1 MSDPEKT
8 FADEAYAD
16 DTYLDDTYLDE
27 TYAVS
32 AEGAELY
39 AEVVGPRDAPVIF
52 YLHGGPG
59 YNAHSFRD
67 LVGDELSRYL
77 VVYADQ
83 RGGGRSPADGGVNL
97 ALLAEDVVT
106 LLDALDISQ
115 ATLLA
120 HGFGALIAAT
130 VAARAPERVL
140 KLLLVNPWV
149 DMALLART
157 LQRSA
162 AFMSGN
168 TDLALPPEGALA
180 ENEGAGEGA
189 DPEALLEQAFNWTS
203 SKGLF
208 DALEFPKPSSRLRLE
223 HSDADALFGL
233 PAGELPTDVWSLEV
247 RDLLPALPMPTV
259 VLAGRE
265 DQTSVPDQVEVVL
278 ERMPHALTSL
288 LDAGHY
294 PWLDD
299 PDTFLALLHETMAL

>member
-1 MSDPEKT
+1 MPDTDET
-8 FADEAYAD
+8 FEETHADETRAD
-16 DTYLDDTYLDE
+16 DATLDE
-27 TYAVS
+27 AYAVS

-59 YNAHSFRD
+59 YNSHSFRD

-77 VVYADQ
+77 VIYADQ

-106 LLDALDISQ
+106 LLGALSISQ
-115 ATLLA
+115 TTLLA
-120 HGFGALIAAT
+120 HGFGALVAAE
-130 VAARAPERVL
+130 VAARAPERVS

-168 TDLALPPEGALA
+168 TDLALPPEGALT
-180 ENEGAGEGA
+180 ENEGA
-189 DPEALLEQAFNWTS
+189 DPEALLEQAFSWTA
-203 SKGLF
+203 SKTLF

-247 RDLLPALPMPTV
+247 RDLLPTLSLPTV

>member
-1 MSDPEKT
+1 MPDTDET
-8 FADEAYAD
+8 FEETHADETHAD
-16 DTYLDDTYLDE
+16 DAYLDE
-27 TYAVS
+27 AYAVS

-59 YNAHSFRD
+59 YNSHSFRD

-106 LLDALDISQ
+106 LLDALSISQ
-115 ATLLA
+115 TTLLA
-120 HGFGALIAAT
+120 HGFGALVAAT
-130 VAARAPERVL
+130 VAAEAPERVA
-140 KLLLVNPWV
+140 KLLFVNPWV

-168 TDLALPPEGALA
+168 TDLALPPEGALS
-180 ENEGAGEGA
+180 EGEGA
-189 DPEALLEQAFNWTS
+189 DPEALLEQAFSWTA
-203 SKGLF
+203 SKSLF

-247 RDLLPALPMPTV
+247 RDLLPTLSLPTV